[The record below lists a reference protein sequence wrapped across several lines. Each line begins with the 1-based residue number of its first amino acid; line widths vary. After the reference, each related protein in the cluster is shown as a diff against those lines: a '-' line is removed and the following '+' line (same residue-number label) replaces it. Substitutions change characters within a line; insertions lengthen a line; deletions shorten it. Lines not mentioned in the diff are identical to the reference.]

1 MAVTISASDIAAALR
16 LGDSAEELA
25 KVTRLLSFATLAVGK
40 HAPDAPEAVQNESV
54 IRIAGYLYD
63 APTAARGVGF
73 AAVLRNSGAAGILLP
88 YRVHRAGSTSGAGAG
103 AAAPGAAPGAA
114 APGAAPGAG
123 R

>member
-1 MAVTISASDIAAALR
+1 MAVTISAKDLAAALR

-25 KVTRLLSFATLAVGK
+25 QVTRLLSFATLAVGK

-73 AAVLRNSGAAGILLP
+73 AAVLRNSGAAGMLLP

-103 AAAPGAAPGAA
+103 TS

>member
-1 MAVTISASDIAAALR
+1 MAVKLTAQELAAALR

-25 KVTRLLSFATLAVGK
+25 HVTRLLAYATEAAVK
-40 HAPDAPEAVQNESV
+40 FAPEAPSELLDESA

-63 APTAARGVGF
+63 APTAARGVGY
-73 AAVLRNSGAAGILLP
+73 AAVLRNSGAAGMLLP

-103 AAAPGAAPGAA
+103 TS

>member
-1 MAVTISASDIAAALR
+1 MAVAISAKDLAVALR
-16 LGDSAEELA
+16 LGSSAEELA
-25 KVTRLLSFATLAVGK
+25 QVTRLLAYATEAVEK
-40 HAPDAPEAVQNESV
+40 HSPLAPEAAANEAV

-63 APTAARGVGF
+63 APTSSRGAGY
-73 AAVLRNSGAAGILLP
+73 AAVLRNSGAAGMLLP

-103 AAAPGAAPGAA
+103 TP